1 MHTHTARRVCHGAAL
16 WQGALGATGSSSTT
30 GAGAADA
37 DTGLERGD
45 SYFVAV
51 GQEANAD
58 KVTAAKATSDA
69 KGDGT
74 DGKRVSI
81 REALLPGAD
90 SDIPVAK
97 SAVIDD
103 DDVGDSDVVVG
114 GVPCSPFY
122 IYIYLGFSGGRVRF
136 FCHSRMLRHPQLTA
150 RYHSCRSSH
159 SPLKTR

>member
-1 MHTHTARRVCHGAAL
+1 
-16 WQGALGATGSSSTT
+16 
-30 GAGAADA
+30 
-37 DTGLERGD
+37 
-45 SYFVAV
+45 
-51 GQEANAD
+51 
-58 KVTAAKATSDA
+58 VTAAKATSDA

-90 SDIPVAK
+90 SDIPVVK

-122 IYIYLGFSGGRVRF
+122 IYIFGVQWWTCTLFLPLAHGAASTADSKIPLVPQFTQPPEDALIKGWEWKDLADFADVRNWSKRGWSAQLG
-136 FCHSRMLRHPQLTA
+136 
-150 RYHSCRSSH
+150 
-159 SPLKTR
+159 